1 LTQPIAEVDYKPSLK
16 YANQFEGKNVLVTG
30 ATGAIGS
37 AVCRRLI
44 ESNVGKLVMFVKDR
58 SKVHK
63 DIEQKANTPGGLT
76 RYIVDVV
83 DLSEP
88 LRIEQKFTNAM
99 KMHFNGRIDALI
111 VCHGVIVEK
120 GLHGAQAATIPDFDS
135 SMGLNVR
142 SILHIVSLTIPFM
155 KNVGAGAISILSS
168 N

>member
-1 LTQPIAEVDYKPSLK
+1 V
-16 YANQFEGKNVLVTG
+16 
-30 ATGAIGS
+30 GS

-58 SKVHK
+58 QKLPK
-63 DIEQKANTPGGLT
+63 DIEAKTNTPAGVSK
-76 RYIVDVV
+76 YIVDVV

-99 KMHFNGRIDALI
+99 KQHFEGRIDALI

-142 SILHIVSLTIPFM
+142 SILHIVSLTVPFM